1 MKKQSTIVSVCLAIV
16 IFISAGG
23 SSAATLDKIKFPYSP
38 IAWNSLLWFIAKDV
52 KLFEKHGLDVD
63 IFFEGASP
71 LIVQAMLAGEVQ
83 FGGVGG
89 PTVVT
94 NVLKGG
100 DVIQVA
106 AITQTFTTPLYVQ
119 PSITEIAQLKGQKVG
134 VSRIGAVSH
143 LTALAI
149 FQRAKVS
156 DVTIIQTGGIP
167 ESMAALSSGNVA
179 GAMVAPPQS
188 VLLKEN
194 GFRELVGIKQ
204 LKELN
209 LRFVENGVITRRA
222 YAEKNPDTVKRFLKA
237 ISEAMRKIHD
247 DKELAMKVL
256 GKYTKI
262 TDQKLLE
269 ESYRFAIDAFAKDIR
284 VPPDGLALMVEQLV
298 SSKMIDPA
306 AAQNTPLSAYYDN
319 RYADELEKEGFFK
332 KLWP

>member
-1 MKKQSTIVSVCLAIV
+1 MRKNRTIVSVCLAIV
-16 IFISAGG
+16 IFISARG
-23 SSAATLDKIKFPYSP
+23 SSAATLDKIRLPYSP
-38 IAWNSLLWFIAKDV
+38 IAWNSLLWFVAKDAR
-52 KLFEKHGLDVD
+52 LFEKHGLDVD
-63 IFFEGASP
+63 IFFEGASS
-71 LIVQAMLAGEVQ
+71 LIVQAMLAGEAQ

-89 PTVVT
+89 PTVIT

-106 AITQTFTTPLYVQ
+106 AVTQTFTTPLYVQ

-149 FQRAKVS
+149 FQRAKVG

-179 GAMVAPPQS
+179 GAMVTPPQS
-188 VLLKEN
+188 VLLKEK

-204 LKELN
+204 LKEMN

-222 YAEKNPDTVKRFLKA
+222 YAEKNPDIVKRFLKA

-256 GKYTKI
+256 GKYTTI
-262 TDQKLLE
+262 TDQKLLD
-269 ESYRFAIDAFAKDIR
+269 ESYRYAIDAFTKDIR
-284 VPPDGLALMVEQLV
+284 VPPDGLQLMVEQLV
-298 SSKMIDPA
+298 SSKMIDPS
-306 AAQNTPLSAYYDN
+306 AAQKTPLSAYYDN
-319 RYADELEKEGFFK
+319 RYVEELDQEGFFK

>member
-1 MKKQSTIVSVCLAIV
+1 MRKNRTIVSVCLAIV
-16 IFISAGG
+16 IFISARG
-23 SSAATLDKIKFPYSP
+23 SSAATLDKIRLPYSP
-38 IAWNSLLWFIAKDV
+38 IAWNSLLWFVAKDAR
-52 KLFEKHGLDVD
+52 LFEKHGLDVD

-71 LIVQAMLAGEVQ
+71 LIVQAMLAGEAQ

-89 PTVVT
+89 PTVIT

-106 AITQTFTTPLYVQ
+106 AVTQTFTTPLYVQ

-149 FQRAKVS
+149 FQRAKVD

-179 GAMVAPPQS
+179 GAMVTPPQS
-188 VLLKEN
+188 VLLKEK

-204 LKELN
+204 LKEMN

-222 YAEKNPDTVKRFLKA
+222 YAEKNPDIVKRFLKA

-256 GKYTKI
+256 GKYTTI
-262 TDQKLLE
+262 TDQKLLD
-269 ESYRFAIDAFAKDIR
+269 ESYRYAIDAFTKDIR
-284 VPPDGLALMVEQLV
+284 VPPDGLQLMVEQLV
-298 SSKMIDPA
+298 SSKMIDPS
-306 AAQNTPLSAYYDN
+306 AAQKTPLSAYYDN
-319 RYADELEKEGFFK
+319 RYVEELDQEGFFK

>member
-1 MKKQSTIVSVCLAIV
+1 MRKNRTIVSACLAIV
-16 IFISAGG
+16 IFISVGT
-23 SSAATLDKIKFPYSP
+23 SSAATLDKIRFPYSP
-38 IAWNSLLWFIAKDV
+38 IAWNSLLWFVAKDA

-71 LIVQAMLAGEVQ
+71 LIVQEMLAGEVQ
-83 FGGVGG
+83 LGGVGG
-89 PTVVT
+89 PTVIT

-106 AITQTFTTPLYVQ
+106 AVTQTFTTPLYVQ

-149 FQRAKVS
+149 FQRAKVG

-179 GAMVAPPQS
+179 GAMVTPPQS
-188 VLLKEN
+188 VLLKD
-194 GFRELVGIKQ
+194 
-204 LKELN
+204 
-209 LRFVENGVITRRA
+209 RA
-222 YAEKNPDTVKRFLKA
+222 YAEKNPDIVKRFLKA

-262 TDQKLLE
+262 ADQKLLE

-284 VPPDGLALMVEQLV
+284 VPPDGLQLMVEQLV
-298 SSKMIDPA
+298 ASKIIDPS
-306 AAQNTPLSAYYDN
+306 AAQKTPLSAYYDN
-319 RYADELEKEGFFK
+319 RYVEELDKEGFFK